1 MSSLAEASLARLE
14 QISGSEAMLT
24 DAALLA
30 AYHVD
35 GMRPAA
41 AVRPVDA
48 AAVAAIVRFAAAEN
62 LALIACG
69 GRTKL
74 GIGAPP
80 ARYDV
85 ALDLSRMDRI
95 LAYDPGDLT
104 LGVEPGVALADLRR
118 ALAEHDQFLPLES
131 PHAANATVGGTIAAN
146 AISPLRQAF
155 GGPRDFVLGMEFVTG
170 AGESAKAGGRVVKNV
185 TGYDLHKLL
194 IGSLGT
200 LGILTRINFRTF
212 PRPAEERGFLA
223 KFSSAESALSFCR
236 AITHSPLEPR
246 RLEIFD
252 PAAMQLLG
260 VGSGAPISIQD
271 SWCVLVDAAGTPAVV
286 GRHQRD
292 LERMACA
299 IGTTQFTALEARE
312 REVWLTRALEFPRYV
327 AERSQEAVL
336 LRIAASP
343 TAMPALVAESRRIA
357 QRHPIECA
365 LLLPATGMASLALL
379 PRESGSAAHSAL
391 AAAVTQFF
399 EAISGNAVNA
409 RDVAAM
415 VEGCPAELKHKIA
428 LWGPPREDFELMQ
441 RVKNVF
447 DPRNILSPG
456 RFCGGV

>member
-14 QISGSEAMLT
+14 QIAGSEAMLT

-30 AYHVD
+30 AYDVD
-35 GMRPAA
+35 GARPAA
-41 AVRPVDA
+41 AVRPNDA
-48 AAVAAIVRFAAAEN
+48 AAVAEIVRFAAAEN

-74 GIGAPP
+74 SIGAPP

-85 ALDLSRMDRI
+85 TLDLSRMNRI

-104 LGVEPGVALADLRR
+104 LGVEPGVTLADLRR

-131 PHAANATVGGTIAAN
+131 PHAASATVGGTIAAN

-185 TGYDLHKLL
+185 TGYDSHKLL

-200 LGILTRINFRTF
+200 LGAITRINFRTF
-212 PRPAEERGFLA
+212 PRPAEERAFLA
-223 KFSSAESALSFCR
+223 EFSGAESALSFCR
-236 AITHSPLEPR
+236 AIAHSPLEPR
-246 RLEIFD
+246 RLETFD

-260 VGSGAPISIQD
+260 LAPFVPD
-271 SWCVLVDAAGTPAVV
+271 SAREAWCVLVDAAGTSAVV
-286 GRHQRD
+286 ARHQRD
-292 LERMACA
+292 LERMA
-299 IGTTQFTALEARE
+299 GTANATQFATFEARD
-312 REVWLTRALEFPRYV
+312 RDVWLARALEFPRYV
-327 AERSQEAVL
+327 AERSPDAVL

-343 TAMPALVAESRRIA
+343 TAMPALAAESLRIG
-357 QRHPIECA
+357 QGNPIEA
-365 LLLPATGMASLALL
+365 AFFSPASGIAYLALL
-379 PRESGSAAHSAL
+379 PRESGSAVRDSL
-391 AAAVTQFF
+391 AVAVTQFF

-409 RDVAAM
+409 RDAVAM
-415 VEGCPAELKHKIA
+415 VEGCPVELKRKIA

-441 RVKNVF
+441 RVKGVF

-456 RFCGGV
+456 RFCGGD